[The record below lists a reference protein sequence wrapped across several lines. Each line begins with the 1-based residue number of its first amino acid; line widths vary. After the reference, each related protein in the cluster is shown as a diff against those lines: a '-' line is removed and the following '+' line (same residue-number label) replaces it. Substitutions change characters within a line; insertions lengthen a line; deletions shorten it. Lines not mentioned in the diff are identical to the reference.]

1 MRLSYVSVVGIV
13 AADPHAVRCVG
24 GAQLSA
30 GDAGVGKHGRDCI
43 MSQAKKSTGGSDAA
57 LARLVRMAQAEALK
71 AVEDAAEWQ
80 GSPAELA
87 GLCEEI
93 ASRYLDIA
101 EKASALALR
110 RMHH

>member
-1 MRLSYVSVVGIV
+1 
-13 AADPHAVRCVG
+13 
-24 GAQLSA
+24 
-30 GDAGVGKHGRDCI
+30 
-43 MSQAKKSTGGSDAA
+43 MSQGKKRSGVDDAA
-57 LARLVRMAQAEALK
+57 LAKLVRMAQAEALK
-71 AVEDAAEWQ
+71 AVEDAAKWQ

>member
-1 MRLSYVSVVGIV
+1 
-13 AADPHAVRCVG
+13 
-24 GAQLSA
+24 
-30 GDAGVGKHGRDCI
+30 
-43 MSQAKKSTGGSDAA
+43 
-57 LARLVRMAQAEALK
+57 MAQAEALK

>member
-1 MRLSYVSVVGIV
+1 
-13 AADPHAVRCVG
+13 
-24 GAQLSA
+24 
-30 GDAGVGKHGRDCI
+30 
-43 MSQAKKSTGGSDAA
+43 MSQGKKGSGVDDAA
-57 LARLVRMAQAEALK
+57 LGRLVRMAQAEALK
-71 AVEDAAEWQ
+71 AVEDAAVWK

-110 RMHH
+110 RRHN